1 MNPGIDLASQVSTLA
16 ARFQG
21 FLRME
26 PAAANPAILGWI
38 KEVEGLS
45 GMLTDGAVARL
56 GPHAASVDNL
66 KLTVRTALTRLLDFK
81 WVSPE
86 VKTAVHGYLE
96 RNPAARQV
104 GRYRFSSDWMS
115 NCEAEWRETLAPL
128 MGAPGIRALEIGS
141 FEGRSSL
148 WLLENVLTHPTSRL
162 TCVDLF
168 QGDAAKL
175 FDENLAASG
184 AAERVEKRADLSGIV
199 LRQLPAEAVYDY
211 IYVDGSHEAY
221 DTLED
226 AVLCFRLL
234 KPGGIMTFDDYGMAT
249 AQLANYESIDRPDI
263 GIDAFVSAAGRRLQ
277 VVRKGFQ
284 LTVRK
289 QPA

>member
-1 MNPGIDLASQVSTLA
+1 MNPGIDLASQVSSLA

-26 PAAANPAILGWI
+26 PSAANPAILGWI
-38 KEVEGLS
+38 QEVETLS

-66 KLTVRTALTRLLDFK
+66 KLTVRTALTRLLDFN

-104 GRYRFSSDWMS
+104 GKYRFSSDWMS

-128 MGAPGIRALEIGS
+128 MGAPGVRALEIGS

-168 QGDAAKL
+168 QGDAAKR

-184 AAERVEKRADLSGIV
+184 AADRVEKRAGLSGVV
-199 LRQLPAEAVYDY
+199 LRQLPPEPVYDY

-249 AQLANYESIDRPDI
+249 AQLANYDSIDRPDI
-263 GIDAFVSAAGRRLQ
+263 GIDAFVSAAARHLK